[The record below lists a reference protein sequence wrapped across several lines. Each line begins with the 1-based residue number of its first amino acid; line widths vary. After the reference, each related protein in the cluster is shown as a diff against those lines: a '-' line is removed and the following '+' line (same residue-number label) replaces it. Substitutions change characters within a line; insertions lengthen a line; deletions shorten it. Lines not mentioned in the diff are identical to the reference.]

1 MQLMHVWFK
10 MPPLTLVSISQFHRS
25 LKEFNKKLI
34 AVTSCLDAVVASIN
48 ALCAMVNQCYAAFKL
63 MPWIK
68 YTGYA
73 NFANDIGKAIIF
85 LVSWHLSKAN
95 RTY

>member
-1 MQLMHVWFK
+1 MSYF
-10 MPPLTLVSISQFHRS
+10 
-25 LKEFNKKLI
+25 
-34 AVTSCLDAVVASIN
+34 DAVVAGIN

-73 NFANDIGKAIIF
+73 NFADDI
-85 LVSWHLSKAN
+85 
-95 RTY
+95 

>member
-1 MQLMHVWFK
+1 MYVCSY
-10 MPPLTLVSISQFHRS
+10 PAAIGQFHRS
-25 LKEFNKKLI
+25 LKEFNKKL
-34 AVTSCLDAVVASIN
+34 TSCLDAVVVGIN
-48 ALCAMVNQCYAAFKL
+48 ALCAMVNQCYEAFKL

-73 NFANDIGKAIIF
+73 NFVNDIGKAIIF
-85 LVSWHLSKAN
+85 RVSWHLSEAN

>member
-1 MQLMHVWFK
+1 M
-10 MPPLTLVSISQFHRS
+10 I
-25 LKEFNKKLI
+25 
-34 AVTSCLDAVVASIN
+34 TSCLDAVVAGIN

-68 YTGYA
+68 YTRYA

-85 LVSWHLSKAN
+85 HVMAFIRSESDLLAVSYSNKYFGFVAN
-95 RTY
+95 ASEN

>member
-1 MQLMHVWFK
+1 MVNLHIFNAI
-10 MPPLTLVSISQFHRS
+10 TLEPFNKPVAQ
-25 LKEFNKKLI
+25 EFNKKLI
-34 AVTSCLDAVVASIN
+34 AVTSCLDAVIAGIN

-68 YTGYA
+68 YMGYA

-85 LVSWHLSKAN
+85 RMSWHLSEAN